1 MKGNYHFDS
10 LRLLYNY
17 LWKTPNNSPRGNTHT
32 RPSSNFAL
40 ARYCL
45 RMYAVSTP

>member
-1 MKGNYHFDS
+1 MKHVPKDLDTIADVV
-10 LRLLYNY
+10 LR
-17 LWKTPNNSPRGNTHT
+17 WGNTHT